1 MPEIKIIDKPKLKSL
16 LRNVTELSFTGIMW
30 GLWLYLFLPL
40 LNLVLWL
47 LGIRY
52 FYIEVIEKA
61 GYKEL
66 INLLGRLG
74 WIILVVFLILRLW
87 GYYNYRRFGKRDKR
101 KSLPSNNADKEMAEY
116 FQIPLDLVLD
126 LQLSKE
132 VVWPIQQDLKQDVAN
147 WMDKKRLTD

>member
-52 FYIEVIEKA
+52 FYIEVIENA

-66 INLLGRLG
+66 INLLSRLG
-74 WIILVVFLILRLW
+74 WIILVVFLIMRLW

-101 KSLPSNNADKEMAEY
+101 KSLPSNVDKEMAEY
-116 FQIPLDLVLD
+116 FQIPLEQVLD

-132 VVWPIQQDLKQDVAN
+132 VVWPIQQDLKQDVVN